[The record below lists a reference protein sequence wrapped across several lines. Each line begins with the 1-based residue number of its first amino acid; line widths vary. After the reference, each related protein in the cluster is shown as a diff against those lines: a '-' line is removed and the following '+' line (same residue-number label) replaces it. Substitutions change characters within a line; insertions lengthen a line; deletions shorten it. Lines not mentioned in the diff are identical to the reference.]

1 MRWIVAQLGARQH
14 YAVPVAFQRLGHL
27 KLFYTEAWCRWGRE
41 LVRVGPS
48 AFQAYAN
55 RFNPELPP
63 SKVRSF
69 TVRYAPFRLKRYPAD
84 PLSVPDLY
92 RFYAQEGEW
101 FSNRI
106 VEDLSSRTF
115 DPEEDH
121 FFAFNTGA
129 LEALDLL
136 RKRGVFTVLDQI
148 DGGAEDERMVLA
160 EKEKWPGWEDAP
172 EPIPEEY
179 WRRIRAEWQATDVIM
194 VNSDWS
200 KSLVVGDGAP
210 ATKLIVVP
218 LAYERPYDSHFFTE
232 ASGPLTVLWLGRVAL
247 RKGIQYFFQAARL
260 LPRVRFVVAGPLEI
274 RKEILLSSPP
284 NITFLGRIQRND
296 IARIYGQ
303 AHLFVLPTISDGF
316 AIVQLEA
323 MAHGL
328 PVITT
333 PNCGRVVDD
342 GQDGIIVPA
351 MNGEAIAAAIARL
364 DANRK
369 ELMAMSRRAFDKAGQ
384 FELPKNAQQIE
395 DAIRVFKSGRLLRQ
409 QDKPAETA

>member
-194 VNSDWS
+194 VNSDW
-200 KSLVVGDGAP
+200 
-210 ATKLIVVP
+210 
-218 LAYERPYDSHFFTE
+218 
-232 ASGPLTVLWLGRVAL
+232 
-247 RKGIQYFFQAARL
+247 
-260 LPRVRFVVAGPLEI
+260 
-274 RKEILLSSPP
+274 
-284 NITFLGRIQRND
+284 
-296 IARIYGQ
+296 
-303 AHLFVLPTISDGF
+303 
-316 AIVQLEA
+316 
-323 MAHGL
+323 
-328 PVITT
+328 
-333 PNCGRVVDD
+333 
-342 GQDGIIVPA
+342 
-351 MNGEAIAAAIARL
+351 
-364 DANRK
+364 
-369 ELMAMSRRAFDKAGQ
+369 
-384 FELPKNAQQIE
+384 
-395 DAIRVFKSGRLLRQ
+395 
-409 QDKPAETA
+409 